1 MCVLH
6 QGAINKIIPLLI
18 MGTFSCLG
26 GIVST
31 TISQCRYMLQRQLLK
46 YIFTNKLFQTALF
59 LPETLFK
66 HLPNTLE
73 EGETF
78 GTKFN
83 IFSCPS
89 NSRQDQNLVLKWADK
104 DSGAARSLAQNLSL
118 ALRRSLCDTQTP
130 IQSMIYKII
139 TIMNFKWNWTWPLSV
154 NISFIQRISIATNPA
169 KS

>member
-31 TISQCRYMLQRQLLK
+31 TTISQSRQMVQRQLLK

-89 NSRQDQNLVLKWADK
+89 NSRQDQNLVLKQAENN
-104 DSGAARSLAQNLSL
+104 SGAARSLAQNLNL
-118 ALRRSLCDTQTP
+118 GLRRSLCDTPTP
-130 IQSMIYKII
+130 IQSMIYKTI
-139 TIMNFKWNWTWPLSV
+139 TIMNFKWNWTLSV
-154 NISFIQRISIATNPA
+154 DISFIQHISIAANPA